1 MFVRCLI
8 LIPDVTDAVAPHR
21 RSVNDKLHSISSPGR
36 MDLIP
41 LLSNAMMTAV
51 LDKTHQTLNSV
62 VSGEI

>member
-8 LIPDVTDAVAPHR
+8 LIPDATNAVAPYR

-36 MDLIP
+36 MILIP
-41 LLSNAMMTAV
+41 LLNNAMMTAE
-51 LDKTHQTLNSV
+51 LDKTHQTLDSI